1 MLHLSIRNVTIPITR
16 FNYLAFTEKKN
27 IMSKLNKIESEIVI
41 LELEL
46 KKLDLDLKIITEKYV
61 RDLIEKK
68 RANSWADDVMRR
80 KTNIQKKINYK
91 KHELENPAMYY

>member
-1 MLHLSIRNVTIPITR
+1 MENNR
-16 FNYLAFTEKKN
+16 
-27 IMSKLNKIESEIVI
+27 MSKLNKIESEIVI